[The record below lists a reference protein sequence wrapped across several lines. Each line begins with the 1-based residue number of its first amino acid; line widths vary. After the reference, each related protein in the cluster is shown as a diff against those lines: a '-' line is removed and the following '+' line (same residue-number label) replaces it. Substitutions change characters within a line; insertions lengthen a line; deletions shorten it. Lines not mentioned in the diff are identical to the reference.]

1 MLNQISNAHRNVIK
15 LWYLVQHS
23 TSSFQKLVSF
33 FGSVDLAVLDKNLL
47 QWNQVHIHKN
57 HIKRAHTFVTS
68 QEPQKEFDHLIHTL
82 LLECDFI
89 CTPQD
94 LTYPQQLLHF
104 PHHPPVLFGQG
115 DVDCLNLP
123 QIAIVGSRK
132 VSPHGQQISYD
143 FAYYLSEKGFFI
155 TSGLA
160 EGVDEAAHSAGLM
173 HNKTIAVM
181 ATGINLTY
189 PKKNTALRKKIIENG
204 GCVIT
209 EFLPFTSPLK
219 AYFPRRN
226 RIVSGLSLAVLV
238 TEATLKS
245 GSLTTA
251 KHAVEQGKVIFAIP
265 GHIYAHH
272 HEGCHSLI
280 RDGATLVHHPEQIL
294 QDICLPAQ
302 WQLQEHQQPVE
313 LEKTVNIPNHLLDL
327 FEQLDW
333 IGQDLDTLVIK
344 THHPVHHLTA
354 QLMELELLGY
364 CTQQSGLYLR
374 C

>member
-1 MLNQISNAHRNVIK
+1 MLNQISNAHKNVIK

-23 TSSFQKLVSF
+23 TSSFQKLVDF
-33 FGSVDLAVLDKNLL
+33 FGSVDNAVLSKNLL
-47 QWNQVHIHKN
+47 QWNQINIHKN
-57 HIKRAHTFVTS
+57 HIQRAHDFVTNTNV
-68 QEPQKEFDHLIHTL
+68 QKEFDRLINTL
-82 LLECDFI
+82 KLECDFI
-89 CTPQD
+89 CIPQD
-94 LTYPQQLLHF
+94 LHYPQQLLDF
-104 PHHPPVLFGQG
+104 PHYPPILFGQG
-115 DVDCLNLP
+115 DVNCLNLP

-143 FAYYLSEKGFFI
+143 FAFYLAEKGFFI

-160 EGVDEAAHSAGLM
+160 EGVDEAAHKAGLE
-173 HNKTIAVM
+173 HSRTIAVM
-181 ATGINLTY
+181 ATGIESTY
-189 PKKNTALRKKIIENG
+189 PKKNRILRKHIVENG

-238 TEATLKS
+238 AEATLKS

-251 KHAVEQGKVIFAIP
+251 KHAAEQGKIIFAIP
-265 GHIYAHH
+265 GHIYAHY
-272 HEGCHSLI
+272 HEGCHALI
-280 RDGATLVHHPEQIL
+280 RDGATLVHHPEQVL

-302 WQLQEHQQPVE
+302 WQLQKNQQPND
-313 LEKTVNIPNHLLDL
+313 LKQKIDIPAHLLDL

-333 IGQDLDTLVIK
+333 VGQDLDTLVTK
-344 THHPVHHLTA
+344 TNQPVHHLIA
-354 QLMELELLGY
+354 QLMELELLGT
-364 CTQQSGLYLR
+364 CAQKSGLYVR